1 MAIILATLA
10 AVFAGIVIPLYLYCK
25 HKFNYWKSR
34 GVPNKKPT
42 FLFGNALSVAF
53 SPDPISLYI
62 SKLCG
67 KFGSSPYFG
76 FYSFTRPYLIL
87 KDPDIIKHILV
98 KDFDAFPNRLEDAP
112 WEPILSNTLFAIRTP
127 NWKELRAQMSP
138 VFSSAKMRSM
148 MSLIMECGK
157 NMEQYITMKVGE
169 NVEVKEVC
177 SKFMTDV
184 ISSCAFGINT
194 NSFKHEKNE
203 LKKHAEMILPNTII
217 GCLKMAAY
225 FFAPTAVRLLKF
237 PLFNKESVKFFKCIY
252 ATVIKQ
258 RAQNNAGRKDLV
270 DILSKNPYFC
280 HESND
285 MLIANPLV
293 FFIAG
298 LEPTSIAIALT
309 LHELG
314 VNPNI
319 QRKLR
324 AEIASVT
331 GRCDGLTFE
340 AVNEMKYLHMV
351 ISETLRKYPMTVMIP
366 RQAVEDYKIK
376 KTGLIIEKGTQIIIS
391 HDALHK
397 DPKYFPN
404 PEVFDPE
411 RFSESNV
418 HSLNSYTYL
427 PFGKGSRNCIGERFA
442 LLTAKVGIIYA
453 LTKFMVHTNSNTTD
467 PMEFSRSLFLT
478 AKHGVNLTFTRI

>member
-1 MAIILATLA
+1 MATLA
-10 AVFAGIVIPLYLYCK
+10 ILGVVFACIVILLYLHCK

-34 GVPNKKPT
+34 GVPHKKPA
-42 FLFGNALSVAF
+42 FLFGNILNAALS
-53 SPDPISLYI
+53 PYPIGLYI

-67 KFGSSPYFG
+67 KFGNSPYFG
-76 FYSFTRPYLIL
+76 FYSFTRPFLIL

-98 KDFDAFPNRLEDAP
+98 KDFAAFPNRLEDAP
-112 WEPILSNTLFAIRTP
+112 WEPILNNTLFAMKSP
-127 NWKELRAQMSP
+127 KWKELRTQLTP
-138 VFSSAKMRSM
+138 VFSSAKIRLM
-148 MSLIMECGK
+148 MSLIIECGK
-157 NMEQYITMKVGE
+157 NMEEYLTMKVGE
-169 NVEVKEVC
+169 NLEVKEIC
-177 SKFMTDV
+177 SKFMADV
-184 ISSCAFGINT
+184 ISSCAFGING
-194 NSFKHEKNE
+194 NSFQHENSDLRKHG
-203 LKKHAEMILPNTII
+203 EMVLPNTII
-217 GCLKMAAY
+217 CYLKMAAY
-225 FFAPTAVRLLKF
+225 FFTPAAVRLLKF
-237 PLFNKESVKFFKCIY
+237 SLFNMESVQFFKY
-252 ATVIKQ
+252 TYRTVIKQ
-258 RAQNNAGRKDLV
+258 RTQDEVGRKDLL
-270 DILSKNPYFC
+270 DILSKNPFFC

-285 MLIANPLV
+285 DLLIANPIV

-298 LEPTSIAIALT
+298 FETTGTAISLA

-319 QRKLR
+319 QSKLR
-324 AEIASVT
+324 AEIASVI
-331 GRCDGLTFE
+331 GRHGGLTFE

-351 ISETLRKYPMTVMIP
+351 ISETLRKYPVTPIIP
-366 RQAVEDYKIK
+366 REATEDYEIR

-397 DPKYFPN
+397 NPKYFPN

-418 HSLNSYTYL
+418 HSINSYTYL
-427 PFGKGSRNCIGERFA
+427 PFGKGPRNCIGERFA

-453 LTKFMVHTNSNTTD
+453 LTKFMVHTNSNTTE